1 MRHIRL
7 LLLFIAVSLGGGLLI
22 GITNAPGEWYESLQK
37 PVFNPPNWIFGPVW
51 SVLYVMIGIAGART
65 WARGPS
71 SAAMVSWFVQMALN
85 FVWTPVFFT
94 ARRPDVALIVIAALL
109 MAILAFV
116 ALTWRR
122 DRLSSLLFLP
132 YAAWVAFAAVLNFEI
147 WRLN

>member
-71 SAAMVSWFVQMALN
+71 SAAMVAWFVQMALN

-122 DRLSSLLFLP
+122 DRLSSLLFVP